1 MMSTEL
7 VTKAEA
13 LGMVTRFIERPGVME
28 LPVLE
33 ELLKW
38 QDKLSSWV
46 LQEREQAATFRQ
58 EI

>member
-13 LGMVTRFIERPGVME
+13 LGMVTRFIERPGVMDV
-28 LPVLE
+28 PVLE

-38 QDKLSSWV
+38 QDKLSRWV